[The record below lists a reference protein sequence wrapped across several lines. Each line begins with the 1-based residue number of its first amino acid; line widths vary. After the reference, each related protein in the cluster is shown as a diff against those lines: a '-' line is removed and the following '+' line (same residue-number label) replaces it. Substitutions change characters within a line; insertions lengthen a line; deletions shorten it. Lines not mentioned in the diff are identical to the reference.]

1 MYDAGAARNRLQGVL
16 FHLYQLNVKDE
27 RGKRWY
33 RLARALLAISE
44 VVGDE
49 EAVFGPLLHE
59 LQTLGPALDHLIETK
74 RGRLSAL
81 VGTVE
86 NLTVCEFTLIIA
98 PYLA

>member
-33 RLARALLAISE
+33 RLARTLLAISE

-49 EAVFGPLLHE
+49 EAILCALLHQ
-59 LQTLGPALDHLIETK
+59 LQTLCPALDNLIKAE
-74 RGRLSAL
+74 RCRLTAL
-81 VGTVE
+81 IT
-86 NLTVCEFTLIIA
+86 
-98 PYLA
+98 